1 MRSPS
6 AHQWYRP
13 GSRRGL
19 VTAGAAAATVIVLAG
34 CAGSSGNGGGSGSG
48 DNASGGSGTYEIG
61 ATLGL
66 TGPIAGVAT
75 PYSDGI
81 SAYFNYVNA
90 HGGINGHKVKYTA
103 LDDATNV
110 TTGVAN
116 VRQLVTTDHVSA
128 VYYILSNV
136 QDATRAYLAQNKVA
150 TVTQAVDATVVH
162 PAQQYVFAG
171 GIVEP
176 DEATPMV
183 SFGKTKVSG
192 VASPKAAVI
201 TTTSVALQQLDQNLQ
216 SQAKSAGMSIVGNQ
230 VVPLAATD
238 MSSEASQFASQK
250 PDIVFSGLIASQ
262 EPSFVSAM
270 RQAGFKG
277 PIIQYDGGASFPLM
291 KQLADP
297 NMYFLFPTTFGHNT
311 GPQVTVMEQAAKAAG
326 DPADGY
332 FFSYGY
338 VQGYIVGQALKTCGY
353 PCDGE
358 QLSANLDKLSNLDT
372 GGLTFGNWNYTSSDH
387 SGIQKVAF
395 FAWDPATS
403 NAAESGQP
411 VPMPNS

>member
-1 MRSPS
+1 MRSPR
-6 AHQWYRP
+6 ARKWNQL
-13 GSRRGL
+13 GSPRGL
-19 VTAGAAAATVIVLAG
+19 ATACAAAVASIMLAG
-34 CAGSSGNGGGSGSG
+34 CASSGNGGSG
-48 DNASGGSGTYEIG
+48 GGSGTYEVG

-90 HGGINGHKVKYTA
+90 HGGINGHKVTYTA
-103 LDDATNV
+103 MDDATNV

-136 QDATRAYLAQNKVA
+136 QEATRAYLAQSKIA

-162 PAQQYVFAG
+162 PTQQYVFAG

-183 SFGKTKVSG
+183 SFGKTKLSG

-216 SQAKSAGMSIVGNQ
+216 SRAKSAGMAIVGNQ

-238 MSSEASQFASQK
+238 MSSEASQFASKK
-250 PDIVFSGLIASQ
+250 PDVVFSGLIASQ

-277 PIIQYDGGASFPLM
+277 PIIQYDGGSSFPLM

-297 NMYFLFPTTFGHNT
+297 NMYFLFPTSFGHNS
-311 GPQVTVMEQAAKAAG
+311 GAQVKIMQQAAKAAG
-326 DPADGY
+326 RSADAY

-358 QLSANLDKLSNLDT
+358 QLSANLDKLSNFDT
-372 GGLTFGNWNYTSSDH
+372 GGLTFGNWKYTPSDH
-387 SGIQKVAF
+387 SGIQQVAF
-395 FAWDPATS
+395 FAWDPAKHD
-403 NAAESGQP
+403 AAQSGSP